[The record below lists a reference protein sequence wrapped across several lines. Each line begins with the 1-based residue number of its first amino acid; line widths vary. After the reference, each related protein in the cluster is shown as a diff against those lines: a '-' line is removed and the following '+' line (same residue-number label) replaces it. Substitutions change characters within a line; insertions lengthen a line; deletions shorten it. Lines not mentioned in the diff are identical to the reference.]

1 MTTPLEHIETLPH
14 TTTTVDPQAEYL
26 YQNISHYPFDKDR
39 EYQAG
44 LEAILGHEGT
54 SASEDEIEQNAAL
67 VLQAQLFYFARKY
80 KVQPIDAN
88 AYSAWVQTQISHQI
102 QQQQPS
108 HLCSIQQPV
117 PTTSPSDVEA
127 AASAPASTSIS
138 APPQLPAQPP
148 PETQTQTQT
157 SSSEPE
163 PPYPT
168 SFAAIVDLIT
178 RNIPIP
184 GIEEIPTTVLE
195 PGSSKIDK
203 NPRRKKPWEKDAS
216 TTSPDAVEAE
226 ADTEIPAQA
235 QSETEAERQT
245 QTATVA
251 EETPPTV
258 AEAINVNGHKETGQ
272 GVVNILKPNAIPDSG
287 LLSKD

>member
-1 MTTPLEHIETLPH
+1 MATPQEPIETLPH
-14 TTTTVDPQAEYL
+14 TTTTVDPQTEYL

-80 KVQPIDAN
+80 NVQPIDAN
-88 AYSAWVQTQISHQI
+88 TYSAWVQTQTSHQI

-108 HLCSIQQPV
+108 HLSSIQQPV

-138 APPQLPAQPP
+138 APPPLPAQPP
-148 PETQTQTQT
+148 PETQTQT

-226 ADTEIPAQA
+226 TDTEITAQA
-235 QSETEAERQT
+235 QSETEAEHQT
-245 QTATVA
+245 QIATMA
-251 EETPPTV
+251 EETPPTA
-258 AEAINVNGHKETGQ
+258 AEAINVNGLKETGQ
-272 GVVNILKPNAIPDSG
+272 GVVNILKPNAIPDNG
-287 LLSKD
+287 LLSRE